1 MKEYVLNLKF
11 NSEEELRKWE
21 EENLP
26 DRKYNGECIL
36 MVNSCVVCGEN
47 EVILESITTI

>member
-11 NSEEELRKWE
+11 NSEEDFRKWE

-36 MVNSCVVCGEN
+36 MVNSRATIGGGEF
-47 EVILESITTI
+47 ILESIITI